1 MNQDGAQSG
10 SPGGRRRFR
19 SGHGFRSLERRLRLS
34 RLAENIIR
42 TRKASPAFGVIR
54 LLGKAGGK
62 AFYHTANHRL
72 PIFRGHRLG
81 GSDVLLRRPY
91 GGLGPRSKFARRNFP
106 ETRLH
111 DFAPRRI
118 GWGISEQ
125 RL

>member
-1 MNQDGAQSG
+1 MNQGGVQSG
-10 SPGGRRRFR
+10 SPGGRCRLRCGRRFR
-19 SGHGFRSLERRLRLS
+19 SLARRLRLF

-42 TRKASPAFGVIR
+42 TCKASPAFGIIR

-91 GGLGPRSKFARRNFP
+91 GGPGLRSKFARRNFP
-106 ETRLH
+106 KTRLH